1 MQQFSYLREKPLV
14 DYLKIIANVGTLISA
29 ESFSNVG
36 AILSSPEALETLTS
50 QYKWNT
56 SSAVTV
62 CVSKVVFTGVIYA
75 SAGLLVYGKASASC
89 EAKQCPGG
97 RYYVTGKMSSFSVQC
112 SAPVHM
118 FWNLP
123 RLNPQIDGKQN
134 GGELWVPVVFQI
146 SSSS

>member
-1 MQQFSYLREKPLV
+1 MQQFSYLREKPFV
-14 DYLKIIANVGTLISA
+14 DYLKIIANVGTLVSA
-29 ESFSNVG
+29 ESFSNLG
-36 AILSSPEALETLTS
+36 AILSSPEALETLIS

-97 RYYVTGKMSSFSVQC
+97 QVLRNWQNEQFFSTMFGSGTYVLEPTTPESPNRWQTKWRRTLGSC
-112 SAPVHM
+112 
-118 FWNLP
+118 
-123 RLNPQIDGKQN
+123 G
-134 GGELWVPVVFQI
+134 I
-146 SSSS
+146 SNFE